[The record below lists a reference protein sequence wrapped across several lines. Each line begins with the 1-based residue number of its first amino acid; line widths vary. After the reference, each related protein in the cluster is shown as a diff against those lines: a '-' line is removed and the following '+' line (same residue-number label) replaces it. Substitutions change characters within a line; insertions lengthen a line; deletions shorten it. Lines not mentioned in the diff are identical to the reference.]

1 MRGRQALEPDLISSK
16 LAGMVF
22 QLDPLQPCPR
32 SLPWATPSGHYIW
45 HTEQSWLACSVPQCT
60 PRCCFLLPSS
70 PSYPFTPE
78 ASPSQSGLAQ
88 ALFYTTGTLP
98 LPPLNWWNRGRSL
111 FARDQP
117 PPHALTLGSLQAL
130 LLMMLGDMCQQF
142 SSIMENPFMDLSL
155 IPIYLSREGNGETPR
170 VQVEGRT
177 NGVPLSTIAI
187 AMKAQFSAIL
197 FYL

>member
-1 MRGRQALEPDLISSK
+1 MSSLGWPVLCLSASPDAASFS
-16 LAGMVF
+16 
-22 QLDPLQPCPR
+22 
-32 SLPWATPSGHYIW
+32 
-45 HTEQSWLACSVPQCT
+45 
-60 PRCCFLLPSS
+60 PSS

-98 LPPLNWWNRGRSL
+98 LPPLNWWNRGRSP

-117 PPHALTLGSLQAL
+117 PSHALSLGSLQAL
-130 LLMMLGDMCQQF
+130 LLMMLGGMCQQF
-142 SSIMENPFMDLSL
+142 SSIMENRFMDLSL
-155 IPIYLSREGNGETPR
+155 TTIYLSREGNGETPG
-170 VQVEGRT
+170 VQGEGRT
-177 NGVPLSTIAI
+177 NRVPLSTIAI